1 MAREFAEVFASLR
14 TERRLSQRRVA
25 EDLGVSQALLS
36 HYEKGIRQ
44 PRFDFVV
51 RACKYYG
58 VSADYMLGITESPL
72 NPATAQL
79 RRSDGTSSLLL
90 QDPTFRKLLRTSAL
104 TAKLLRETYGPEAET
119 AFYRTIAAGL
129 FGVLRL
135 YQEKSGC
142 PLFPQWEDTAD
153 EALLPML
160 QQLAELQLRRAMPPT
175 DTETPFPWD
184 KEEAEYIRS
193 VLDRAEQDF
202 RELSRY
208 YHKNT
213 GE

>member
-1 MAREFAEVFASLR
+1 MSVAFSANLSALR
-14 TERRLSQRRVA
+14 RDRNLSQKQAA
-25 EDLGVSQALLS
+25 EELGISQALLS

-135 YQEKSGC
+135 YQE
-142 PLFPQWEDTAD
+142 PHVVVVF
-153 EALLPML
+153 LLPVA
-160 QQLAELQLRRAMPPT
+160 QG
-175 DTETPFPWD
+175 
-184 KEEAEYIRS
+184 EAYVVGV
-193 VLDRAEQDF
+193 VLVF
-202 RELSRY
+202 
-208 YHKNT
+208 
-213 GE
+213 